1 MHFVDEEDEG
11 IDKSDKLYKVGP
23 LTDSVVSKF
32 RIHYIPTQDMSLD
45 EGMIP
50 TKNRLSIKQYMKS
63 KPNKWGIKAFLLCES
78 STGYI
83 YNVEIYTGKSD
94 GLFIPELGATGSVVV
109 RLVSCIEGQ
118 NYRIFMDRFYNSPL
132 LSRYLLTMNLQ
143 SCGTIQVNRK
153 DFPKQLIKR
162 KKDMKRGDHDYL
174 CCEKVSVVVS
184 CDRVPIYFISTFH
197 DPSAVS
203 FVKRKHKDGSVAQ
216 VSCPHITTDY
226 TTSMGGCDTND
237 QMTKL

>member
-1 MHFVDEEDEG
+1 MDRSNSWWIEGEHHEHQESLSMEYGVIKRRLELYFERKSGFLFDTSGYRHVFTWDRFLEIWKFLHFIDEEDEG

-63 KPNKWGIKAFLLCES
+63 KPNKWGIKAFQLCES

-94 GLFIPELGATGSVVV
+94 GLFIPELGATGSIVV

-132 LSRYLLTMNLQ
+132 LS
-143 SCGTIQVNRK
+143 
-153 DFPKQLIKR
+153 
-162 KKDMKRGDHDYL
+162 
-174 CCEKVSVVVS
+174 
-184 CDRVPIYFISTFH
+184 
-197 DPSAVS
+197 
-203 FVKRKHKDGSVAQ
+203 
-216 VSCPHITTDY
+216 
-226 TTSMGGCDTND
+226 
-237 QMTKL
+237 